1 MIPKLKYTKYQVVFG
16 KKFVPILFQ
25 KVYNRAMLSFCNSYV
40 FMLRGKKFQHQ
51 INMTNNTISTN

>member
-1 MIPKLKYTKYQVVFG
+1 MIPKLKYEKYQVVFG

-40 FMLRGKKFQHQ
+40 SILQRKKFQHQ